1 MQPFILYDSPILV
14 SQFTL
19 MLTYE
24 TNSSLTEYYPNRFL
38 EINNIYSNLYPT
50 LNIVF
55 VLLSLPIVNY
65 CLISCFPKITIRAR
79 IGAGLVIYCIGN
91 VVVVI
96 IHVVSCG
103 QNWNGAVT
111 KTQLFSLLLPMAI
124 LGFAEVLTNVS
135 C

>member
-1 MQPFILYDSPILV
+1 
-14 SQFTL
+14 

-24 TNSSLTEYYPNRFL
+24 TNSSLAEYYPNHFL
-38 EINNIYSNLYPT
+38 EINNIYTNLYPT

-65 CLISCFPKITIRAR
+65 CLIPCFPKITIRAR

-91 VVVVI
+91 VVVVT
-96 IHVVSCG
+96 IHAV
-103 QNWNGAVT
+103 QNWNGSVT
-111 KTQLFSLLLPMAI
+111 KNQLFSLLLPMAI
-124 LGFAEVLTNVS
+124 FGFAEVLTNVS